1 MHPQNIEKK
10 SYGKTFTYTREK
22 SKLIF
27 KNLDLKRMFDNLNCF
42 NKNLLTSGLTWIS
55 PENRKICFT
64 TLTVS
69 ENITD
74 VEHLKIINHHSYIFA
89 CLKRYVKT
97 YAIHKLYISAVT
109 ANLYLNNI
117 HICMK
122 PGQDSSC

>member
-1 MHPQNIEKK
+1 
-10 SYGKTFTYTREK
+10 
-22 SKLIF
+22 
-27 KNLDLKRMFDNLNCF
+27 MFDKLNCF